1 MLKLLYIPIFIFLF
15 SVNAIAQKT
24 TTATMK
30 ISATIVS
37 GITLNHGDA
46 IDVSLDEGVQSQSN
60 FEFIAPKHIDS
71 DIEVKE
77 KVLIENEFGDQIELI
92 SESEHYIEDGKHWV
106 TLRTSVPHSDK
117 KNMKGHYQGSLT
129 TTINFL

>member
-1 MLKLLYIPIFIFLF
+1 MQKASYISVFIFLF
-15 SVNAIAQKT
+15 SLNAMAQKT
-24 TTATMK
+24 ATATMK

-37 GITLNHGDA
+37 GITLNHVDA
-46 IDVSLDEGVQSQSN
+46 IDVSLNEGVENQSN

-71 DIEVKE
+71 DVEIKE
-77 KVLIENEFGDQIELI
+77 KVIIRNEFGDQLELT
-92 SESEHYIEDGKHWV
+92 SESEHHFENGKHRV
-106 TLRTSVPHSDK
+106 TLRASVDPSDK